1 MNKKIKIRLK
11 IDKILKYWNYLQFLR
26 IKGILIFCQ
35 NLSLD
40 ASKDLALSVHFTDQ
54 NYGWKFLNRNI
65 VNKLI
70 ARKFLL
76 KIKNFNTILLI
87 TNLNGFVISEK
98 ILQKNNIL
106 ILGYY
111 MQKVFFFKQDFDINK
126 VEKRCIFDNLKQRI
140 TNFYLLKKKIILNI
154 KMPLIKIIL
163 LLKKNI

>member
-1 MNKKIKIRLK
+1 MNKQLKIKLK
-11 IDKILKYWNYLQFLR
+11 INKILKYWNYLQFLR
-26 IKGILIFCQ
+26 MKGILIFCQ

-40 ASKDLALSVHFTDQ
+40 ASKDLALSVFFTDQ
-54 NYGWKFLNRNI
+54 NYGWKFLNRKI

-87 TNLNGFVISEK
+87 TDFKGFITSEK

-111 MQKVFFFKQDFDINK
+111 MQKYFFFKKDFDITK
-126 VEKRCIFDNLKQRI
+126 IEKRCIFDNLKQRI
-140 TNFYLLKKKIILNI
+140 ANFYLLKKKIILNI
-154 KMPLIKIIL
+154 KMPIIKIIL